1 MIEKNIG
8 RLDDIIDL
16 SSLLSR
22 DNLIEI
28 LTNDDKRF
36 QVSMKISNDIQ
47 NLLRENIG
55 IIDIPSTTT
64 DTLVD
69 KVILETLQNQ
79 LQTLNS
85 LLLLINLM
93 REDKRKDLADG
104 LRERVKNE

>member
-1 MIEKNIG
+1 MIEKNIR
-8 RLDDIIDL
+8 RLEDIIDL

-47 NLLRENIG
+47 NLLSESIG
-55 IIDIPSTTT
+55 INAVTSTST
-64 DTLVD
+64 DRLVD
-69 KVILETLQNQ
+69 NMVLETLQNQ

-104 LRERVKNE
+104 LRKR

>member
-1 MIEKNIG
+1 M
-8 RLDDIIDL
+8 DDIIDL

-22 DNLIEI
+22 HNLIEI

-47 NLLRENIG
+47 NLLSENIG
-55 IIDIPSTTT
+55 ISGIPSTST

-69 KVILETLQNQ
+69 NMVLETLQNQ

-93 REDKRKDLADG
+93 REDKRKDLADE
-104 LRERVKNE
+104 LRERVKK

>member
-1 MIEKNIG
+1 MIEKNIR

-47 NLLRENIG
+47 NLLSENIG
-55 IIDIPSTTT
+55 ISDIPSTST

-69 KVILETLQNQ
+69 KMILETLQKPVANIKQ
-79 LQTLNS
+79 S
-85 LLLLINLM
+85 IAP
-93 REDKRKDLADG
+93 D
-104 LRERVKNE
+104 

>member
-1 MIEKNIG
+1 MIEKNIR

-28 LTNDDKRF
+28 LTNDDKRL

-47 NLLRENIG
+47 NLLSENIG
-55 IIDIPSTTT
+55 ISVNQSTST

-69 KVILETLQNQ
+69 NMVLETLQNQ